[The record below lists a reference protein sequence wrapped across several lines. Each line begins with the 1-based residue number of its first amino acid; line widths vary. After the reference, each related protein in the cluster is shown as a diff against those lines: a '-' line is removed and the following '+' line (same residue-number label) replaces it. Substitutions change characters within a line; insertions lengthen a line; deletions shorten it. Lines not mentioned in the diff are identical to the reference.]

1 MKAVRIH
8 RFGGQEVLQLDDVPP
23 PVAADGKLLIRVMAA
38 SVNPVDGKIRQGG
51 YPKVT
56 EADLPVTLGRDV
68 AGVLET
74 AGGGFKA
81 GDAVY
86 AHLDWADGGYAEYVL
101 CAPSGIA
108 AKPSTLSMVQ
118 AAAVPLAAT
127 TAWQGLFDH
136 GQLKAGE
143 RVLIHGGSGGVGA
156 FAVQFA
162 RIAGAE
168 VIATASPAE
177 ADRVAA
183 YGAVQ
188 VIDPQSQNFEDEV
201 HDVDLV
207 LDLIGKDTQDRSF
220 QTLKRGG
227 RLISTVQ
234 EPDPAKAEA
243 AGVTAKRF
251 MATPD
256 ARQLA
261 KFAELIDA
269 TDVQVT
275 VVKVFTL
282 GQASEAHRML
292 EKGHPHGKV
301 VLEVDPAN

>member
-8 RFGGQEVLQLDDVPP
+8 RFGGPEVLQVDDIAQ
-23 PVAADGKLLIRVMAA
+23 PVATDGKALIRVAAA
-38 SVNPVDGKIRQGG
+38 SVNPVDYKIREGG
-51 YPKVT
+51 HPKVT
-56 EADLPVTLGRDV
+56 EADLPITLGRDV
-68 AGVLET
+68 AGFLET
-74 AGGGFKA
+74 AGGGFEV

-86 AHLDWADGGYAEYVL
+86 AHLDWADGGYAEYAL
-101 CAPSGIA
+101 CAPAGLA
-108 AKPSTLSMVQ
+108 AKPTTLDMVA

-143 RVLIHGGSGGVGA
+143 RVLIHGASGGVGA

-168 VIATASPAE
+168 VIATAPADE

-188 VIDPQSQNFEDEV
+188 VIDHKAQKFEDEV

-207 LDLIGKDTQDRSF
+207 LDLIGKDTQERSF

-234 EPDPAKAEA
+234 EPDQVKAAA
-243 AGVTAKRF
+243 AGVAAKRY
-251 MATPD
+251 MATPNP
-256 ARQLA
+256 AQLA
-261 KFAELIDA
+261 EIGKLIDG
-269 TDVQVT
+269 TEVQVV
-275 VVKVFTL
+275 VVKTFTL

-292 EKGHPHGKV
+292 ERGHPHGKI
-301 VLEVDPAN
+301 VLE

>member
-8 RFGGQEVLQLDDVPP
+8 RFGGPEVLQVDDIAQ
-23 PVAADGKLLIRVMAA
+23 PVATGGKLLIRVAAA
-38 SVNPVDGKIRQGG
+38 SVNPVDYKIRKGG

-68 AGVLET
+68 AGVVET
-74 AGGGFKA
+74 EGGGFKA
-81 GDAVY
+81 GDPVY

-101 CAPSGIA
+101 CAPSGMA
-108 AKPSTLSMVQ
+108 AKPSTLDMIN
-118 AAAVPLAAT
+118 AAAAPLAAT

-168 VIATASPAE
+168 VIATSSPEE

-183 YGAVQ
+183 YGAKQ
-188 VIDPQSQNFEDEV
+188 VIDHKTQKFEDEV

-207 LDLIGKDTQDRSF
+207 FDLIGKDTQERSF

-234 EPDPAKAEA
+234 EPDQAKAAE
-243 AGVTAKRF
+243 AGVTAKRY
-251 MATPD
+251 MATPNG
-256 ARQLA
+256 AQLA
-261 KFAELIDA
+261 EIGKLIDS
-269 TDVQVT
+269 TQVQVT
-275 VVKVFTL
+275 VVKTFTL
-282 GQASEAHRML
+282 GQATEAHRML
-292 EKGHPHGKV
+292 EDGHPHGKI
-301 VLEVDPAN
+301 VLEVGE

>member
-8 RFGGQEVLQLDDVPP
+8 RFGGTEVLQLDEVDT
-23 PVAADGKLLIRVMAA
+23 PVAADGKLLIRVKAA
-38 SVNPVDGKIRQGG
+38 SVNPVDYKIRQGG
-51 YPKVT
+51 YPNLT
-56 EADLPVTLGRDV
+56 EANLPMTLGRDV

-74 AGGGFKA
+74 AGGGFEG
-81 GDAVY
+81 GDEVY
-86 AHLDWADGGYAEYVL
+86 AHLDWADGGYAECVL
-101 CAPSGIA
+101 CAPAGIA
-108 AKPSTLSMVQ
+108 AKPSTVDMIA

-168 VIATASPAE
+168 VIATASAEE

-183 YGAVQ
+183 YGAVR
-188 VIDPQSQNFEDEV
+188 VIDYKMQKFEDEV

-207 LDLIGKDTQDRSF
+207 FDLIGKDTQDRSF

-227 RLISTVQ
+227 RLISAVQ
-234 EPDPAKAEA
+234 EPDPAKAA
-243 AGVTAKRF
+243 ATGVTAKRF
-251 MATPD
+251 MAKPD

-261 KFAELIDA
+261 EIAKLIDA
-269 TDVQVT
+269 TQVQVT
-275 VVKVFTL
+275 VVKVFSL
-282 GQASEAHRML
+282 AEASEAHRML

-301 VLEVDPAN
+301 VLETNPRG